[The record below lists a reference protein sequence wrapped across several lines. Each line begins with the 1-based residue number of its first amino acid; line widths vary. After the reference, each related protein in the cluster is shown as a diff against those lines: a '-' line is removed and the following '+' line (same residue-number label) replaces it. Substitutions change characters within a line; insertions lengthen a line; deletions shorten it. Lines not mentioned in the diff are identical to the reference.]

1 MNMKNYPNLRWI
13 IIPVLAC
20 LFWLPANAQNSFT
33 LEQAIDFALVQSQS
47 IKLSDADIAIADAQ
61 VKEYVASGIPQ
72 ITGNANYTYFLAIPT
87 QILPDFLGPAVDGRL
102 LNYNLIDPEQIMP
115 PMAGGV
121 PAQFGLKNSVSIGGE
136 ASFMIFD
143 PAFFS
148 GLKAI
153 NKVKDLAKKQKEQ
166 TEYEIRQN
174 ITQAYALVAYTTANK
189 EFLDKNLA
197 NLRKT
202 LSDTKALFENGLV
215 EELDVDRL
223 ELSMQILEVESEK
236 LVRMTEVST
245 NLLKFQMNY
254 PLQEKIVLADDL
266 EVLQVKLAPGNE
278 ELGLVNYNYLNRPE
292 YQTILAGRT
301 LNETQI
307 ENIRSGYYPSLRGIL
322 SYSSQLFR
330 NNLFDRDEN
339 GWFPNSFIGAGL
351 SIPIYDGGR
360 RKAQI
365 QQAKIDLE
373 KVNVQLQLFEYG
385 MDLEV
390 KNARENLENAKSTAA
405 AREKNLKLAERIYN
419 VTLTKYKE
427 GVGSTVETSQAERE
441 LYNAQSAY
449 TEALFDILNASL
461 DLKKATGNLKTQN

>member
-1 MNMKNYPNLRWI
+1 MAAVVILWAWT
-13 IIPVLAC
+13 V
-20 LFWLPANAQNSFT
+20 PAFSQNSFT
-33 LEQAIDFALVQSQS
+33 LEQAIEYALLHSQN
-47 IKLSDADIAIADAQ
+47 IKLSDADIAIADGQ

-72 ITGNANYTYFLAIPT
+72 ISGNANYTYFLAIPT

-102 LNYNLIDPEQIMP
+102 LNYDLIDPEQVIP
-115 PMAGGV
+115 PTGGGLA
-121 PAQFGLKNSVSIGGE
+121 AQFGLKNSVSVGAE

-153 NKVKDLAKKQKEQ
+153 NKVKDLAKKRKNQ
-166 TEYEIRQN
+166 TEFDIRQN
-174 ITQAYALVAYTTANK
+174 VTQAYAFVTFTETNK
-189 EFLDKNLA
+189 EFLSKNIE
-197 NLRKT
+197 NLKKT
-202 LSDTKALFENGLV
+202 LSDTKSLFENGFV

-223 ELSMQILEVESEK
+223 ELSLQTLEVESEK
-236 LVRMTEVST
+236 LNRMTDVSV
-245 NLLKFQMNY
+245 NILKFQMNF
-254 PLQEKIVLADDL
+254 PLNEPIALSDDINKLLEKL
-266 EVLQVKLAPGNE
+266 EPGNE
-278 ELGLVNYNYLNRPE
+278 EIGLTAYNYQNRPE

-330 NNLFDRDEN
+330 NNIFDGNEN

-351 SIPIYDGGR
+351 SVPIYDGGR

-365 QQAKIDLE
+365 NQAKVELE
-373 KVNVQLQLFEYG
+373 KVDVQLKMFEYG
-385 MDLEV
+385 MDLEI
-390 KNARENLENAKSTAA
+390 KNARESLSNAQATAN

-427 GVGSTVETSQAERE
+427 GVGSTVETSMAERE
-441 LYNAQSAY
+441 LYNAQSAF
-449 TEALFDILNASL
+449 TEALFDVLNASL
-461 DLKKATGNLKTQN
+461 DLKKATGNLK

>member
-1 MNMKNYPNLRWI
+1 MAAVVILW
-13 IIPVLAC
+13 VWAV
-20 LFWLPANAQNSFT
+20 PAFSQHSFT
-33 LEQAIDFALVQSQS
+33 LEQAIDYALLHSQN
-47 IKLSDADIAIADAQ
+47 IKLSDADIAIADGQ

-72 ITGNANYTYFLAIPT
+72 ISGNANYTYFLAIPT

-102 LNYNLIDPEQIMP
+102 LNYELIDPEQVIP
-115 PMAGGV
+115 PTGGGLA
-121 PAQFGLKNSVSIGGE
+121 AQFGLKNSVSVGAE

-153 NKVKDLAKKQKEQ
+153 NKVKDLAKKQKNQ
-166 TEYEIRQN
+166 TEFDIRQN
-174 ITQAYALVAYTTANK
+174 VTQAYAFVAFTETNK
-189 EFLDKNLA
+189 EFLSKNIE
-197 NLRKT
+197 NLKKT
-202 LSDTKALFENGLV
+202 LFETKSLFENGFV

-223 ELSMQILEVESEK
+223 ELSLQTLEVELEK
-236 LVRMTEVST
+236 LNRMTDVSV
-245 NLLKFQMNY
+245 NILKFQMNF
-254 PLQEKIVLADDL
+254 PLEESIVLADDINKLL
-266 EVLQVKLAPGNE
+266 EKLKPGNE
-278 ELGLVNYNYLNRPE
+278 ELGLAAYNYQNRPE

-330 NNLFDRDEN
+330 NDLFNRNEN

-351 SIPIYDGGR
+351 SVPIYDGGR

-365 QQAKIDLE
+365 SQAKIELE
-373 KVNVQLQLFEYG
+373 KVDVQLKMFEYG
-385 MDLEV
+385 MDLEI
-390 KNARENLENAKSTAA
+390 KNARENLSNAQATAN

-427 GVGSTVETSQAERE
+427 GVGSTVETSMAERE
-441 LYNAQSAY
+441 LYNAQSAF
-449 TEALFDILNASL
+449 TEALFDVLNASL
-461 DLKKATGNLKTQN
+461 DLKKATGNLQTNN